1 VAGKMKQPIAKKLQV
16 VEEEVV
22 FQPPL
27 GWPFSDAAS
36 HDFRVLESVGRNR
49 NLESLFLR
57 RQEQGVI
64 VGDDEEPL
72 NSTGARLYSSWFA
85 PPRNEEEEEEEEDAF
100 IPMLSVASQSTPPP
114 RQKQESSERD
124 NFYANSGSAIRTL
137 REELPCLFYKDLSF
151 DIYRYPL
158 DLINSFAL
166 CVQ

>member
-1 VAGKMKQPIAKKLQV
+1 
-16 VEEEVV
+16 
-22 FQPPL
+22 
-27 GWPFSDAAS
+27 
-36 HDFRVLESVGRNR
+36 
-49 NLESLFLR
+49 
-57 RQEQGVI
+57 VI

-85 PPRNEEEEEEEEDAF
+85 PPRDEEEEDAF

>member
-1 VAGKMKQPIAKKLQV
+1 
-16 VEEEVV
+16 
-22 FQPPL
+22 
-27 GWPFSDAAS
+27 
-36 HDFRVLESVGRNR
+36 
-49 NLESLFLR
+49 
-57 RQEQGVI
+57 
-64 VGDDEEPL
+64 L

-85 PPRNEEEEEEEEDAF
+85 PPRNDEEEEEEEEDAF